1 MEVGTEGGVQSACD
15 RVVYRGGL
23 GDNEFDQCNQTS
35 KLVPRPHHTHLC
47 TEGEVQSQV
56 IDDVLKQVAH
66 ALVERVILSLQIRE
80 VDWFAN
86 DVLVE
91 GSCEEAVEKLVVG
104 NGLCNHATH
113 KLEVLQVV
121 WIDM

>member
-1 MEVGTEGGVQSACD
+1 M
-15 RVVYRGGL
+15 
-23 GDNEFDQCNQTS
+23 GDNEFEQCNQTS
-35 KLVPRPHHTHLC
+35 KLVPPPHHTHLC

-66 ALVERVILSLQIRE
+66 ALVKCVILSLQIRE

-91 GSCEEAVEKLVVG
+91 GSCEEAVEKLVVS
-104 NGLCNHATH
+104 NGLCDHATH

-121 WIDM
+121 GIDM